1 MKIKL
6 TLLTMIFAA
15 SFAVSASTAQFCSG
29 FQSGYEAGYKKVKNT
44 TLKPLPPLCPLQ
56 PLKGFGDPDSD
67 WEHGYQIGFL
77 KGLNS

>member
-6 TLLTMIFAA
+6 TILTIFFAI
-15 SFAVSASTAQFCSG
+15 SFAVSASNAQFCTG
-29 FQSGYEAGYKKVKNT
+29 FQSGYSAGYKKANNT
-44 TLKPLPPLCPLQ
+44 TLPPLPPLCPLQ

-77 KGLNS
+77 KGLSS